1 MELQLNN
8 MIMHR
13 SNTSS
18 QTRLLILFILL
29 VSVLKQTPVNANENA
44 ETLQSLVREGNALM
58 NKRQLLNYQQA
69 LKKYQKALTLE
80 PENSD
85 LMLMTADA
93 LNHIMR
99 VKTNGNIICI
109 NGGTQDNN
117 ENKAVWAKLAPEALR
132 LSENVLKKRPGDK
145 RALLTYAESY
155 LYLSSS
161 FGILKAIFK
170 GAADQ
175 YKRNANA
182 LITKYPKADDA
193 LGDIYMGAFYAVA
206 PWPLSSRKKAR
217 KHFKNALKLAPKSV
231 RSHYYVGLQALLDN
245 KYAEAKNE
253 FEFVIKNPCTNGSE
267 YDYCSFMKKE
277 AEKGLVK
284 IDKISR

>member
-1 MELQLNN
+1 
-8 MIMHR
+8 MI
-13 SNTSS
+13 
-18 QTRLLILFILL
+18 
-29 VSVLKQTPVNANENA
+29 
-44 ETLQSLVREGNALM
+44 
-58 NKRQLLNYQQA
+58 KRQLLNYEQA
-69 LKKYQKALTLE
+69 LKTYQKALTLE
-80 PENSD
+80 PGNSD

-132 LSENVLKKRPGDK
+132 LSEKAVKANRSDKK
-145 RALLTYAESY
+145 ALLTYAESY

-170 GAADQ
+170 GAAEQ
-175 YKRNANA
+175 YKTNANA

-217 KHFKNALKLAPKSV
+217 KHFENALKLAPESI
-231 RSHYYVGLQALLDN
+231 RSHYYVGLQAFIDN
-245 KYAEAKNE
+245 EYNTAKKE
-253 FEFVIKNPCTNGSE
+253 FYFVIDNPCTQNSE

-277 AEKGLVK
+277 AKKGLLK
-284 IDKISR
+284 MDKTSR

>member
-1 MELQLNN
+1 MNSVIKHLFKRIFQ
-8 MIMHR
+8 
-13 SNTSS
+13 ST
-18 QTRLLILFILL
+18 LLISVVILL
-29 VSVLKQTPVNANENA
+29 PVSINAQAQDIKDSDEIKALVLK
-44 ETLQSLVREGNALM
+44 GNVLM
-58 NKRQLLNYQQA
+58 SKRQLINYEKATLQFR
-69 LKKYQKALTLE
+69 KALLKE
-80 PENSD
+80 PENYD
-85 LMLMTADA
+85 LMIRVADA

-99 VKTNGNIICI
+99 AKTNGNIILLS
-109 NGGTQDNN
+109 GKTQDNERN
-117 ENKAVWAKLAPEALR
+117 KTIWSKYATEALKLSEKAVKANPDDRK
-132 LSENVLKKRPGDK
+132 
-145 RALLTYAESY
+145 ALLTYAESY

-170 GAADQ
+170 GAAEQ

-217 KHFKNALKLAPKSV
+217 KHFENALKLAPESI
-231 RSHYYVGLQALLDN
+231 RSHYYVGLQAFIDN
-245 KYAEAKNE
+245 EYKTAKKE
-253 FEFVIKNPCTNGSE
+253 FDFVIDNPCTRNSE

>member
-1 MELQLNN
+1 MNSVIKHLLKRIFQ
-8 MIMHR
+8 
-13 SNTSS
+13 ST
-18 QTRLLILFILL
+18 LLISVVILL
-29 VSVLKQTPVNANENA
+29 PVSINAQAQDIKDSDEIKALVLK
-44 ETLQSLVREGNALM
+44 GNVLM
-58 NKRQLLNYQQA
+58 SKRQLINYEKATLQFR
-69 LKKYQKALTLE
+69 KALLKE
-80 PENSD
+80 PENYD
-85 LMLMTADA
+85 LMIRVADA

-99 VKTNGNIICI
+99 AKTNGNIILLS
-109 NGGTQDNN
+109 GKTQDNERN
-117 ENKAVWAKLAPEALR
+117 KTIWSKYAIEALKLSEKAVKANPDDRK
-132 LSENVLKKRPGDK
+132 
-145 RALLTYAESY
+145 ALLTYAESY

-170 GAADQ
+170 GAAEQ

-206 PWPLSSRKKAR
+206 PWPMSSRKKAR
-217 KHFKNALKLAPKSV
+217 KHFENALKLAPESI
-231 RSHYYVGLQALLDN
+231 RSHYYVGLQAFIDN
-245 KYAEAKNE
+245 EYKTAKKE
-253 FEFVIKNPCTNGSE
+253 FDFVIDNPCTRNSE

>member
-1 MELQLNN
+1 MNSLIKHLFKRIFQ
-8 MIMHR
+8 
-13 SNTSS
+13 ST
-18 QTRLLILFILL
+18 LLISVVILL
-29 VSVLKQTPVNANENA
+29 PVSINAQAQDIKDSDEIKALVLK
-44 ETLQSLVREGNALM
+44 GNVLM
-58 NKRQLLNYQQA
+58 SKRQLINYEKATLQFR
-69 LKKYQKALTLE
+69 KALLKE
-80 PENSD
+80 PENYD
-85 LMLMTADA
+85 LMIRVADA

-99 VKTNGNIICI
+99 AKTNGNIILLSGKI
-109 NGGTQDNN
+109 QDNERN
-117 ENKAVWAKLAPEALR
+117 KTIWSKYATEALKLSEKAVKANPDDRK
-132 LSENVLKKRPGDK
+132 
-145 RALLTYAESY
+145 ALLTYAESY

-170 GAADQ
+170 GAAEQ

-217 KHFKNALKLAPKSV
+217 KHFKNALKLAPESI
-231 RSHYYVGLQALLDN
+231 RSHYYVGLQAFIDN
-245 KYAEAKNE
+245 EYKTAKKE
-253 FEFVIKNPCTNGSE
+253 FDFVIDNPCTRNSE

-284 IDKISR
+284 IDKITR